1 MLVFINAFWSGFL
14 EKTDGVH
21 FGIFQTLLSKV
32 FDQAV
37 YITKNIEEANI
48 LLESSFGES
57 VLLNKKWT
65 YSIFFSGE
73 GGIHTHKIPSNS
85 NQYTI
90 ILGSQKTETNFVSCP
105 LYILYDLCS
114 PYEYQKKIF
123 SVPKKDICAIIS
135 NDNPQLYRNEFINKL
150 ENAGF
155 HIDMAGKYKNNIGY
169 LIAGDYTS
177 INLINFMKEYKIVLS
192 LENSQLDDYI
202 TEKIINPIRAGTI
215 PLYYGSN
222 HINEYINQERFI
234 KVNSTNLEST
244 FTEIH
249 HLLTDNR
256 YWLEKANKSP
266 FIKTSES
273 HLEEISL
280 QMKILI
286 YKKPF
291 YVELISNYELEK
303 DRHEDIDKILTLF
316 NIKPTYECYG
326 ETAKDHPLFNKFA
339 QSVNLNARSLAI
351 NHIYLLKKYINKNA
365 YLVIFE
371 SDVIQLFN
379 DTIIEYSIIEDID
392 KMQKYDI
399 DYIFLGMGCFGSFD
413 SYDKIAKQ
421 LETVSNPIKENLPFK
436 EIEKN
441 LFCVNKSRCTE
452 SYIISPKGIQ
462 KFLEWF
468 YNNKEHMPIDFAF
481 NLFFDQVPNTIGC
494 WRYPELFKQGSCIN
508 KYKSLV
514 QL

>member
-1 MLVFINAFWSGFL
+1 MLVFVNAFWSGFL
-14 EKTDGVH
+14 DKSNAVH
-21 FGIFQTLLSKV
+21 FGVFQTLLSNA
-32 FDQAV
+32 FNEAI
-37 YITKNIEEANI
+37 YPTNNYEEADI
-48 LLESSFGES
+48 LLESSFGDS
-57 VLLNKKWT
+57 ALLYKKWS
-65 YSIFFSGE
+65 YSIFFSAE
-73 GGIHTHKIPSNS
+73 GGIYTCKIPNNS
-85 NQYTI
+85 NEYTI
-90 ILGSQKTETNFVSCP
+90 VLGSQKTESNFVSCP
-105 LYILYDLCS
+105 LYILYDLCR
-114 PYEYQKKIF
+114 PYEYPNKI
-123 SVPKKDICAIIS
+123 STVPKKDICAIIT
-135 NDNPQLYRNEFINKL
+135 NDNPQLYRNYFIQKL
-150 ENAGF
+150 EEKGF
-155 HIDMAGKYKNNIGY
+155 HVDMAGKYKNNIGY
-169 LIAGDYTS
+169 VIPGDYS
-177 INLINFMKEYKIVLS
+177 SNDIINFMKEYKIVLA
-192 LENSQLDDYI
+192 LENTQLDDYI
-202 TEKIINPIRAGTI
+202 TEKVINPLRAGTI
-215 PLYYGSN
+215 PLYYGSKR
-222 HINEYINQERFI
+222 INEYINHDRLIE
-234 KVNSTNLEST
+234 VNSNNLEST
-244 FTEIH
+244 FTEIG

-266 FIKTSES
+266 FIKTSDA
-273 HLEEISL
+273 HLKEISL

-303 DRHEDIDKILTLF
+303 DRHEDIDKILTMF

-339 QSVNLNARSLAI
+339 GSVNLNARSLAI
-351 NHIYLLKKYINKNA
+351 NHIYLLKRYIAKNA

-379 DTIIEYSIIEDID
+379 DTIIEYSIIDDID

-399 DYIFLGMGCFGSFD
+399 DFIFLGMGCFGSFD

-421 LETVSNPIKENLPFK
+421 LETVSNAIKENLPFK